1 MNKHNQLAELHNS
14 KRPYIIYKSE
24 KGFDLYTNFSKKII
38 LNNKNVSSF
47 LSQKNKN
54 KSKNIDLFIG
64 FFSYEL
70 LNNLINVKIPK
81 QKNINF
87 PKGIFYKPEKII
99 KLSNKLEYQKKNSS
113 KKSNFKINI
122 NKNSYA
128 KIFASFKKRIKR
140 GETYQ
145 IKICTKYKTRSKIN
159 PLDFFCR
166 LSKTNLAPEAFMIRD
181 KNYSVIS
188 CSPENLITKK
198 GSFITSKP
206 IAGTVKK
213 IKNMNKAKA
222 LSYFKKN
229 LKETKEHN
237 MIVDMERND
246 LSRICKAG
254 SVKLSKTKIVEEYKD
269 LFHYVSLIK
278 GKLKKNI
285 NNIDIIKAMM
295 PGGSV
300 IGCPKINTLNLL
312 NKQEKEN
319 RNIYTGSFGYIKFN
333 GDMRFNII
341 IRSILNFKNISE
353 ISVASGV
360 VVDSNAKHEFN
371 ENYIK
376 AKALIDLFK

>member
-1 MNKHNQLAELHNS
+1 MSKQNQLADLHHS
-14 KRPYIIYKSE
+14 GKPYIIYKSQ
-24 KGFDLYTNFSKKII
+24 KGFNLYTNFSKKII
-38 LNNKNVSSF
+38 LNNKNVKSF
-47 LSQKNKN
+47 LSKKYKT
-54 KSKNIDLFIG
+54 KSKKTDLFIG
-64 FFSYEL
+64 FLGYEI
-70 LNNLINVKIPK
+70 LNNLIKIKIPR

-122 NKNSYA
+122 NKNAYA
-128 KIFASFKKRIKR
+128 KIFASFQKRIKR

-198 GSFITSKP
+198 GSLITSKP

-213 IKNMNKAKA
+213 IRNMNKVKA
-222 LSYFKKN
+222 LNYFRKN

-246 LSRICKAG
+246 LSRICKVG
-254 SVKLSKTKIVEEYKD
+254 SVKLSKTKVVEEYKD